1 MDKVLVLLRGVP
13 GCGKTT
19 VANLLLDDSIQ
30 GEMYAADDYFARPKG
45 GYEFDRDK
53 LGEAHWQCQ
62 ENVRDAMSEEVSP
75 IIVHNTSTMEK
86 ELAPYQELADSFG
99 YKVLYL
105 VVENRHG
112 GVNQHDV
119 PEETLVRMEQ
129 RLRDSIKLR

>member
-1 MDKVLVLLRGVP
+1 MNKILILLRGVP

-19 VANLLLDDSIQ
+19 VANLLLGESYA

-53 LGEAHWQCQ
+53 LGEAHRQCQ
-62 ENVRDAMSEEVSP
+62 ENVKEAMQEEVSP

-99 YKVLYL
+99 YQVGYL

-112 GVNQHDV
+112 GVNQHNV
-119 PEETLVRMEQ
+119 PEEALARMEQ